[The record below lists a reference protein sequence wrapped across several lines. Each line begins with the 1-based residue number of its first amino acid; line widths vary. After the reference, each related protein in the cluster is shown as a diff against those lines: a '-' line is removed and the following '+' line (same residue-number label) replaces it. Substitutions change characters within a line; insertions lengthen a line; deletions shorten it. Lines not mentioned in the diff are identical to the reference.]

1 MLTTKKVVQVRSSK
15 NFYYET
21 PCVVTGGIKLAGPE
35 QEPKGAYVWI
45 ELLERGKLFHI
56 SAMKW

>member
-1 MLTTKKVVQVRSSK
+1 MGQVRLSK
-15 NFYYET
+15 NFYYER
-21 PCVVTGGIKLAGPE
+21 PCIVTGDTKLAGPE
-35 QEPKGAYVWI
+35 QEPKGIYVRI